1 MRRINLLLGFLL
13 CCCLSTFAQRVAVK
27 TNVLLDGLL
36 TPNIGFELTTGNKT
50 SLNVNMLSF
59 HHALHQDI
67 DAVGIQPELRYWYS
81 SVPMSRGYVGVIGL
95 AGFYKGDW
103 GKTNYDGYGGGA
115 GISFGYVLNMTKRFN
130 LELSTGM
137 GAVYYHQ
144 RVDYN
149 ETAQKGYALLPLQ
162 AAVSISYV
170 IQ

>member
-1 MRRINLLLGFLL
+1 MKRFKWLLGVMLF
-13 CCCLSTFAQRVAVK
+13 CCLSSYAQRVAVK

-59 HHALHQDI
+59 HHALHQKI
-67 DAVGIQPELRYWYS
+67 NAVGIQPEWRYWYS
-81 SVPMSRGYVGVIGL
+81 SVPMSRGYVGLIGL
-95 AGFYKGDW
+95 AGYYKGDW
-103 GKTNYDGYGGGA
+103 GKTFYDGYGGGA
-115 GISFGYVLNMTKRFN
+115 GFSFGYVLNMTKRFN

-144 RVDYN
+144 RVD
-149 ETAQKGYALLPLQ
+149 EGAPQKGYALMPLQ
-162 AAVSISYV
+162 AAVSISYI